1 MDEIAFYI
9 RNRSLF
15 YNARSLPAN
24 APARYLIVPARCP
37 RTLPRTLPTHA
48 RCPRTLPRTLPTHAA
63 RSLPANAPAHA
74 PDARSLPAHAPAHA
88 PDTRCP
94 LAARARS
101 AAHAQVSLRTLRNAT
116 GRRTTS
122 LLVSGGPRKLTSRR
136 DAKYCGPCPRTRCAR
151 WSAMCTR
158 RRGRTCGQP
167 TLGAT
172 NA

>member
-88 PDTRCP
+88 PDIRCP

-101 AAHAQVSLRTLRNAT
+101 AVRSAT
-116 GRRTTS
+116 QLAAG
-122 LLVSGGPRKLTSRR
+122 LRKLTSRR
-136 DAKYCGPCPRTRCAR
+136 DANYCGPCPRPRCAR

-158 RRGRTCGQP
+158 RKGRTCGQP

>member
-63 RSLPANAPAHA
+63 RSLPAHVPPYAPQRNWPQDYVTAGLWWPTQAHKQTRRQVLRTMSK
-74 PDARSLPAHAPAHA
+74 DAV
-88 PDTRCP
+88 
-94 LAARARS
+94 RALVCDVHSAQGPHMRS
-101 AAHAQVSLRTLRNAT
+101 AHT
-116 GRRTTS
+116 GRDKCVTS
-122 LLVSGGPRKLTSRR
+122 PMVALMGIASNK
-136 DAKYCGPCPRTRCAR
+136 C
-151 WSAMCTR
+151 
-158 RRGRTCGQP
+158 
-167 TLGAT
+167 
-172 NA
+172 